1 MAKRPTLLQHFRSFA
16 YQNGI
21 KDMDTALAYFSVF
34 GGTGWEI
41 DTSEDIE
48 ILIEEKILRNYA
60 SLHESMTRYTHNNPV
75 YHRLLSIV
83 ALGTE
88 HEHEAFKKAKIGRDR
103 GEDAVDYLEKKR
115 LLTFDL
121 TAAKPLSEQDEKSDR
136 LLFMLPFMRFWFAMI
151 SPHYRNIAKG
161 DYREFRA
168 KWQQA
173 KANFSILLSN
183 LLIRELVRQ
192 HMADSMADDPI
203 VSIGTYYDKRTW
215 IEILATRKSGKL
227 LAGACKYSQEVA
239 KPNMLNTLRE
249 RCTKAE
255 LNVTDYVLFSRNGF
269 SSEVEAAREANV
281 TLLSGSHLASLLD
294 GLGEDDRLVYTNR
307 QY

>member
-16 YQNGI
+16 YQNAI

-41 DTSEDIE
+41 DTSKSMET
-48 ILIEEKILRNYA
+48 LIEEKILRNYA
-60 SLHESMTRYTHNNPV
+60 PLHESMIRYTHNNPV

-88 HEHEAFKKAKIGRDR
+88 HEHEAFQKAKIGRDR

-115 LLTFDL
+115 LVTFDL
-121 TAAKPLSEQDEKSDR
+121 TAARPLSEQDEKSDR
-136 LLFMLPFMRFWFAMI
+136 LVFTLPFMRFWFAMI
-151 SPHYRNIAKG
+151 SPHYQNIAEG
-161 DYREFRA
+161 DYREFRV

-173 KANFSILLSN
+173 KANFPILLSN
-183 LLIRELVRQ
+183 LLIRDLVRKA
-192 HMADSMADDPI
+192 MADSMADDPI
-203 VSIGTYYDKRTW
+203 VSIGTYYDKRTR
-215 IEILATRKSGKL
+215 IEILATRKSGKI

-255 LNVTDYVLFSRNGF
+255 LNVTEYALFSRNGF
-269 SSEVEAAREANV
+269 SSEVEAAREESI
-281 TLLSGSHLASLLD
+281 TFLSGSHLASLLD
-294 GLGEDDRLVYTNR
+294 DLGEGDRLVYTNR